1 MSEKNVLIIVKS
13 TPFKR
18 INYYEA
24 LRVAVGLWEH
34 HVSLIWMGDGIYAAL
49 NKMDQTLTNHFL
61 EELDLNLFV
70 EEEAL
75 QERGFN
81 VTDVLHNAKVIN
93 REKISELILD
103 AHASLVF

>member
-1 MSEKNVLIIVKS
+1 MSEKNVLIIIKS
-13 TPFKR
+13 TPFRR

-34 HVSLIWMGDGIYAAL
+34 TVSVIWMGDGIYAAL
-49 NKMDQTLTNHFL
+49 NSMDQTLTNRFL
-61 EELDLNLFV
+61 EEIDLNLFV

-75 QERGFN
+75 HERGFK
-81 VTDVLHNAKVIN
+81 VSDVLHNAKVIN

-103 AHASLVF
+103 AQTSLVF

>member
-1 MSEKNVLIIVKS
+1 MSGKNVLIIIKS
-13 TPFKR
+13 TPFRR

-34 HVSLIWMGDGIYAAL
+34 NVNLIWMGDGIYAAL
-49 NKMDQTLTNHFL
+49 NNMDQTLTNQFF

-75 QERGFN
+75 LERGFK
-81 VTDVLHNAKVIN
+81 VTDVLQNAKVIN
-93 REKISELILD
+93 REKISELILG
-103 AHASLVF
+103 AQASLVF